1 MKRYQA
7 LLQPFTLKGLR
18 LRNRVMSTS
27 HEPAYAEDGRPGL
40 RYRLY
45 HEEKAKDGVAAGR
58 HMAVKVAA
66 MPTRTRTRSLGI
78 FAAPS
83 PRLWGLLAA
92 TLILVGLLDLARSA
106 AAGPAQPLVLA
117 RKIPL
122 GEVRGRIDHL
132 AIDLAR
138 ERLFVAE
145 LGNDSL
151 GVVDLAAGRLL
162 RRIGGLAEPQGIA
175 YDPAIDIVYVADGGD
190 GSLHRFRGADLVP
203 LDSVRLG
210 ADADN
215 VRLDPEAGRVVV
227 GYGDGALAF
236 VDTAS
241 GKPTAEIRLPGHPES
256 FQLERGG
263 SRNFANVP
271 DAHQIT
277 VVDRRTARQLASW
290 GLADAQANFPMAL
303 DEADRRLLSVYR
315 EPALLAEFDTRS
327 GTLLARL
334 PACGDADDVF
344 VDAKRQRVYLSC
356 GAGFLDVIQQRDDT
370 YEELARIPT
379 IPGARTALFV
389 PERDRLYL
397 AVRARDNESAAVWVF
412 RPAS

>member
-1 MKRYQA
+1 MSRVTVPCPP
-7 LLQPFTLKGLR
+7 LLATGVRGPTAP
-18 LRNRVMSTS
+18 
-27 HEPAYAEDGRPGL
+27 EAEL
-40 RYRLY
+40 
-45 HEEKAKDGVAAGR
+45 GVRAGR

-66 MPTRTRTRSLGI
+66 MPTRMRTRSLGI

-83 PRLWGLLAA
+83 PRLWRLLAA

-106 AAGPAQPLVLA
+106 AADPAQPLVLE

-151 GVVDLAAGRLL
+151 GVVDLAAGKLL
-162 RRIGGLAEPQGIA
+162 RRIGDLAEPQGVA
-175 YDPAIDIVYVADGGD
+175 YDSATDTVYVADGGD
-190 GSLHRFRGADLVP
+190 GLVHRFKGPELTP
-203 LDSVRLG
+203 LETIQLG
-210 ADADN
+210 GDADN

-227 GYGDGALAF
+227 GYGDGALALI
-236 VDTAS
+236 DAAS
-241 GKPTAEIRLPGHPES
+241 GKPMTEIRLPGHPES

-263 SRNFANVP
+263 PRIFANVP

-277 VVDRRTARQLASW
+277 VVDRSTGKQVASW

-303 DEADRRLLSVYR
+303 DEADGRLVVGYR
-315 EPALLAEFDTRS
+315 EPALLAVFDTAS
-327 GTLLARL
+327 GAPVARL
-334 PACGDADDVF
+334 SACGDTDDVF
-344 VDAKRQRVYLSC
+344 VDARRQRVYLSC
-356 GAGFLDVIQQRDDT
+356 GAGFLEVVQQRDDT

-397 AVRARDNESAAVWVF
+397 AVRASGDESAAVWVF